1 MPVSL
6 LSNTAAL
13 NAAHHLQRNSEGFAK
28 AAEKVASGRRI
39 NRSGDDAAGLSI
51 SFGLEAKLRSVAQA
65 RRNAQDALSLMD
77 VASGGT
83 NEVGNLVVRLREL
96 AIQASSDSISDRERS
111 MLELESVQIKEEVE
125 RMSQATRYFD
135 TPLLNGSGKD
145 FTFQIGIDN
154 NEYNR
159 LTYSASS
166 LDLRA
171 SKLGIDSISLTDVDS
186 ARDALGAVDEAL
198 IRMNTP
204 RAQIG
209 ALQSRM
215 NAVISNLNTYEESMT
230 GALSR
235 IRDAD
240 IAVETGNAVKGQVL
254 QRAGIAVLAQ
264 ANQQPSVALKLLEG

>member
-1 MPVSL
+1 MAISL
-6 LSNTAAL
+6 LSNNASL
-13 NAAHHLQRNSEGFAK
+13 NAAHHLQRNNDNFAR
-28 AAEKVASGRRI
+28 AAEKIASGRRI
-39 NRSGDDAAGLSI
+39 NRSGDDAAGLAI
-51 SFGLEAKLRSVAQA
+51 SYSLEGKLRSIIQA

-96 AIQASSDSISDRERS
+96 AIQASSDSISDRERD
-111 MLELESVQIKEEVE
+111 MLELESVQIKDEVE
-125 RMSQATRYFD
+125 RLAQATRYFD
-135 TPLLNGSGKD
+135 TPLLNGNGKD

-154 NEYNR
+154 NEHNR
-159 LTYSASS
+159 LVYSASS

-171 SKLGIDSISLTDVDS
+171 SKLGIDGISMKDIDS
-186 ARDALGAVDEAL
+186 ARDALSSIDDAL
-198 IRMNTP
+198 IKMNVP

-215 NAVISNLNTYEESMT
+215 ESVISNLNTYEESMS

-235 IRDAD
+235 VRDAD
-240 IAVETGNAVKGQVL
+240 ISIETANAVKGQVL

-264 ANQQPSVALKLLEG
+264 ANQQPSIALKLLEG